1 MRRVVAVGLCTALAA
16 IGAWAW
22 SLRQTGV
29 PPDLV
34 QPGDGGASN
43 ALVVAEREVARWA
56 PDRLP
61 VEPGAE
67 RNAAPP
73 AHAPMQESRVLTPA
87 ERDVVQEHIRA
98 SLANDRLELERL
110 RQVTVTSTDPWHL
123 LREADLLRSIELW
136 AAVERGVAAGDYTVV
151 DGFPERLPK
160 PTRAEVHH
168 AQPYVFEGV
177 ARSVVVRITP
187 ATSQPFFDAWRYHDD
202 QKTFLHAESARR
214 FNARPHAEREAL
226 FQQFESSRRRA
237 EPLPAALQQVFPPG
251 CHVDPRSLLMQDPT
265 STPR

>member
-1 MRRVVAVGLCTALAA
+1 
-16 IGAWAW
+16 
-22 SLRQTGV
+22 
-29 PPDLV
+29 
-34 QPGDGGASN
+34 
-43 ALVVAEREVARWA
+43 
-56 PDRLP
+56 
-61 VEPGAE
+61 VESGAE

-73 AHAPMQESRVLTPA
+73 AQAPMQESRVLTPA
-87 ERDVVQEHIRA
+87 EQDVVQEHIRD

-110 RQVTVTSTDPWHL
+110 RQATVTSTDPWHL

-202 QKTFLHAESARR
+202 QKTFLHAEAARR

-226 FQQFESSRRRA
+226 FQQFEGSRRRA